1 MIYGVG
7 LDLVEIA
14 RIMDTVQRQPRF
26 PERILSEQELERYH
40 NYTTER
46 RRIEFLAGRFAVK
59 EAFSKALGTGIGK
72 EITFKQIHCE
82 NDARGK
88 PMIQMAGY
96 HVHVSITHTEH
107 YAADTSDFRTIMD
120 EYRKRKDDNH
130 VRKILSHHHDESEFR
145 CDYREL
151 LCINEITTE

>member
-88 PMIQMAGY
+88 PTIQMAKVTMY
-96 HVHVSITHTEH
+96 MFPLHIQN
-107 YAADTSDFRTIMD
+107 IMQQH
-120 EYRKRKDDNH
+120 K
-130 VRKILSHHHDESEFR
+130 
-145 CDYREL
+145 
-151 LCINEITTE
+151 

>member
-72 EITFKQIHCE
+72 KLRLNKFIVKTMHAASLRFRWQVTMYMFPLH
-82 NDARGK
+82 
-88 PMIQMAGY
+88 IQN
-96 HVHVSITHTEH
+96 
-107 YAADTSDFRTIMD
+107 IMQQH
-120 EYRKRKDDNH
+120 K
-130 VRKILSHHHDESEFR
+130 
-145 CDYREL
+145 
-151 LCINEITTE
+151 